1 MEALLK
7 LFAENRKTRLQAMG
21 QLMANFEVLRSQEVS
36 KRDPHFNLF
45 SVLGFGSN
53 EVALSFLLAWLL
65 SEHGSHGQR
74 NHFFK
79 EFVKLCGF
87 HIPHEAMHRYRVV
100 KEYSRDESIID
111 VMIYKK
117 PSFLIYI
124 ENKINAPEG
133 KDQTA
138 REFKDMRQVGSR
150 MQIPEECQYAVF
162 LTPTGNHPRQNKG
175 SKWHTLSH
183 SDLAEALKISNV
195 EDLKLRH
202 LLSDYSDMAIKW
214 SINDETIE

>member
-7 LFAENRKTRLQAMG
+7 LFAENQNARLHEMVRLMG
-21 QLMANFEVLRSQEVS
+21 NFDALRSQDVS

-53 EVALSFLLAWLL
+53 EVALSSLLAWLL
-65 SEHGSHGQR
+65 NEHGSHGQG
-74 NHFFK
+74 NLFLK

-87 HIPHEAMHRYRVV
+87 QIPLESMHRYRVV
-100 KEYSRDESIID
+100 KEYCRNESIID

-117 PSFLIYI
+117 PSFLIYV
-124 ENKINAPEG
+124 ENKIHAPEG

-138 REFKDMRQVGSR
+138 REFNDMRQVGSR

-162 LTPTGNHPRQNKG
+162 LTPSGHQPNQHNG
-175 SKWHTLSH
+175 SQWHTLSH
-183 SDLAEALKISNV
+183 SDLASTFMNSDV
-195 EDLKLRH
+195 VDLKLRH
-202 LLSDYSDMAIKW
+202 LLNDYCEMGLKW
-214 SINDETIE
+214 SINYETDE